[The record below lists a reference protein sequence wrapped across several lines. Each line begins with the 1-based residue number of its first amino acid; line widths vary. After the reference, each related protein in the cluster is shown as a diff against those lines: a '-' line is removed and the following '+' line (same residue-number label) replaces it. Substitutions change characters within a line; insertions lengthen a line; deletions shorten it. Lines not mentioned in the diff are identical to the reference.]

1 MNLNDYAL
9 AFIVEAGL
17 RDPEITVSF
26 TRMINWKIKAR
37 ETKMEFPVSLDT
49 LIKILD
55 TYNPVKNIFNVI
67 SYSVDPRYK
76 EDVEGYPCPDS
87 ESRALKV
94 WFIADAS
101 QRLVVDGDSPQSIA
115 LSMVIHRMTGCKET
129 KNPLSRAGFDSS
141 YTDVCLETKKL
152 SDDAR
157 NDSSFAPSTIP

>member
-1 MNLNDYAL
+1 
-9 AFIVEAGL
+9 
-17 RDPEITVSF
+17 
-26 TRMINWKIKAR
+26 
-37 ETKMEFPVSLDT
+37 MEFPVSLDT

-67 SYSVDPRYK
+67 SYSVDPKYK

-94 WFIADAS
+94 WFIADVS
-101 QRLVVDGDSPQSIA
+101 QRLVVGGDSPQSIA

-129 KNPLSRAGFDSS
+129 ENPLSRAGFDSS
-141 YTDVCLETKKL
+141 CTNVSLETKKL

-157 NDSSFAPSTIP
+157 NDSIFAPSTIPKGQPTHVTIDNSDGPQ